1 MEKIRELQKQ
11 RRWISNDNNP
21 YPTLCLGH
29 ELATTQTF
37 ARPPPIDRSNIDSSP
52 LKKRKHQDSP
62 SDKNPNPTFCLGQE
76 LPTTREHQDYQDS
89 PSDNNLYS
97 TLGHGQELATT
108 VTFARPQLIDQS
120 NIDRTPLIKREHQD
134 SDSTD
139 SYDHHDHEDHN
150 YSIACLSCEQKSYAI
165 TPMFEMSVNYADG
178 LSPYE
183 HKGPCGQPELQDSPE
198 EGERKIAELVELIKY
213 SKHMIVIT
221 GAGISTS
228 AGIPDFRGP
237 KGVWTLEKKGI
248 KPEFSVTFEGAKPS
262 PTHMALVALERLGV
276 LQCVVSQNVDGLHL
290 RSGFP
295 RNRLSELHGDMFVE
309 QCDKCNTQY
318 INATVVPTM
327 ALRPTGN
334 PCTQRKSRGLCRG
347 KLRDTILDW
356 EDALPDEDLE
366 RAFANAKKADLC
378 LCLGTS
384 LQILPCANLPLQ
396 VKRNGGKFVTINLQA
411 TKHEK
416 KADMRIHERVD
427 KVMIEVCRRLEI
439 EIPEYYNP
447 VICLESMHTEKSE
460 EKLSVVVREELLMAA
475 VGNSHID
482 TINEISKLGRSDKGK
497 ILSLSEERDQDIVPA
512 KNDGHQL
519 NTHND
524 SCVTDSS
531 AGLHMYIVNSS
542 QKQESTDT
550 DLKDDDYEIPH
561 KIIKL

>member
-1 MEKIRELQKQ
+1 
-11 RRWISNDNNP
+11 
-21 YPTLCLGH
+21 
-29 ELATTQTF
+29 
-37 ARPPPIDRSNIDSSP
+37 
-52 LKKRKHQDSP
+52 
-62 SDKNPNPTFCLGQE
+62 
-76 LPTTREHQDYQDS
+76 
-89 PSDNNLYS
+89 
-97 TLGHGQELATT
+97 
-108 VTFARPQLIDQS
+108 
-120 NIDRTPLIKREHQD
+120 
-134 SDSTD
+134 
-139 SYDHHDHEDHN
+139 
-150 YSIACLSCEQKSYAI
+150 
-165 TPMFEMSVNYADG
+165 MSVNYADG

-183 HKGPCGQPELQDSPE
+183 HKGPCGQPELQDTPE

-262 PTHMALVALERLGV
+262 PTHMALVALEKMGV

-327 ALRPTGN
+327 AFRPTGN

-356 EDALPDEDLE
+356 EDALPDEDLD

-396 VKRNGGKFVTINLQA
+396 AKRNGGKFVTVNLQA

-416 KADMRIHERVD
+416 KADMKIHEPVD
-427 KVMIEVCRRLEI
+427 KVMTEVCRRLEI

-460 EKLSVVVREELLMAA
+460 EKLNVVVREELLMVENKDPVKKEDIKKEDKDENELKEEFIQSNQSQNLNRIEGREIKKEQNTMCERISDNSRKEVKCNKNDLNQAA
-475 VGNSHID
+475 VVNSDID
-482 TINEISKLGRSDKGK
+482 TINEMSKLDRSSQGQGRSDKET
-497 ILSLSEERDQDIVPA
+497 ILSLKEESDQGIVPA
-512 KNDGHQL
+512 KGDGHQL
-519 NTHND
+519 NAHND
-524 SCVTDSS
+524 ICIADSS
-531 AGLHMYIVNSS
+531 ASLHMYIVNSS
-542 QKQESTDT
+542 EIPKSPDSNTDIE
-550 DLKDDDYEIPH
+550 DDNYEIPQ
-561 KIIKL
+561 KIKKL

>member
-1 MEKIRELQKQ
+1 
-11 RRWISNDNNP
+11 
-21 YPTLCLGH
+21 
-29 ELATTQTF
+29 
-37 ARPPPIDRSNIDSSP
+37 
-52 LKKRKHQDSP
+52 
-62 SDKNPNPTFCLGQE
+62 
-76 LPTTREHQDYQDS
+76 
-89 PSDNNLYS
+89 
-97 TLGHGQELATT
+97 
-108 VTFARPQLIDQS
+108 
-120 NIDRTPLIKREHQD
+120 
-134 SDSTD
+134 
-139 SYDHHDHEDHN
+139 
-150 YSIACLSCEQKSYAI
+150 
-165 TPMFEMSVNYADG
+165 MSVNYADG

-356 EDALPDEDLE
+356 EDALPDEDLD

-427 KVMIEVCRRLEI
+427 KIMTEVCRRLEI
-439 EIPEYYNP
+439 EIPEYDNP

-460 EKLSVVVREELLMAA
+460 EKLSVVVRDELLMMENKDLVKKEDIKKEVKDENEFKEDFIQSNQSQNLNIIEGCAIKKEQNTRSDNSHKEVKCDKKGINQAA
-475 VGNSHID
+475 VVKSDID
-482 TINEISKLGRSDKGK
+482 TINEISKLGRSAQGQGRSDKGT
-497 ILSLSEERDQDIVPA
+497 ILSLKEESDQGKVQA
-512 KNDGHQL
+512 KNDGNQL
-519 NTHND
+519 NAQDD

-542 QKQESTDT
+542 QKLESQDSNT
-550 DLKDDDYEIPH
+550 DLQDDDYEIPH